1 MWKIESYLQTE
12 GLFNSVEDVKY
23 NGDPKEKMIE
33 EMHKNH
39 IDKNTFYQEIAILA
53 FTFVVPAA
61 ITQKKTLN
69 TCNNQSG

>member
-1 MWKIESYLQTE
+1 M
-12 GLFNSVEDVKY
+12 Y

-39 IDKNTFYQEIAILA
+39 IDKNTFYQEIDILA

>member
-1 MWKIESYLQTE
+1 MLRMH
-12 GLFNSVEDVKY
+12 

-39 IDKNTFYQEIAILA
+39 IDKNTFHQEIDILA

-69 TCNNQSG
+69 TCNIQSG

>member
-1 MWKIESYLQTE
+1 MLRM
-12 GLFNSVEDVKY
+12 Y

-39 IDKNTFYQEIAILA
+39 TDKNTFYQEIDILA

-61 ITQKKTLN
+61 ITQKKL
-69 TCNNQSG
+69 

>member
-1 MWKIESYLQTE
+1 MEIQKRKWL
-12 GLFNSVEDVKY
+12 
-23 NGDPKEKMIE
+23 IE

-61 ITQKKTLN
+61 ITQKKNFKHL
-69 TCNNQSG
+69 Q